1 MNKALQNNF
10 WVSQINTRGIFS
22 ANQLTQFV
30 NLWEKISVVQL
41 NPDGVDTI
49 SWKFT
54 NDGLYTAASAYKA
67 QFSGLVDTNM
77 LQWVWKNWAPPKCKF
92 FAWLVIN
99 NRIWTADRLQR
110 RGWPNCDSCPLCKH
124 VQESAAH
131 ILFRCR
137 YTVRVWDIVKSWLG
151 LGDVHPSAWVVMDS
165 VKSWWNLIASNTS
178 QSRRPMLSLMM
189 LVSWE
194 IWKERNARVFRG
206 TAVPVGVIV
215 AKIKDEYKLWCF
227 AGAKCLSNVMPRE

>member
-77 LQWVWKNWAPPKCKF
+77 LQWVWKNWAPPKSNF

-110 RGWPNCDSCPLCKH
+110 RGWTN
-124 VQESAAH
+124 
-131 ILFRCR
+131 
-137 YTVRVWDIVKSWLG
+137 
-151 LGDVHPSAWVVMDS
+151 
-165 VKSWWNLIASNTS
+165 
-178 QSRRPMLSLMM
+178 
-189 LVSWE
+189 
-194 IWKERNARVFRG
+194 
-206 TAVPVGVIV
+206 
-215 AKIKDEYKLWCF
+215 
-227 AGAKCLSNVMPRE
+227 